1 MKYKDQCDLC
11 KKFNYC
17 RGYEEKVLCEE
28 CIKLIQLD
36 APYEITRRSYMNGIE
51 RIRILASEIKDKAL
65 LKIVDYLL
73 TRQDMNEKYL
83 NEEKSLKQ
91 MISFIKDSAQKEA
104 KDGVAMI
111 EDDVVYSMAIH
122 YWDEPNEK
130 LKLENV
136 KVKTEEKIK
145 KEQTK
150 TKTTQKK
157 DWSPEGQLTLF
168 DYM

>member
-1 MKYKDQCDLC
+1 
-11 KKFNYC
+11 
-17 RGYEEKVLCEE
+17 
-28 CIKLIQLD
+28 
-36 APYEITRRSYMNGIE
+36 MNGIE

-73 TRQDMNEKYL
+73 TRQNMNEKYL

>member
-1 MKYKDQCDLC
+1 
-11 KKFNYC
+11 
-17 RGYEEKVLCEE
+17 
-28 CIKLIQLD
+28 
-36 APYEITRRSYMNGIE
+36 MNGIE